1 AILRDGVG
9 AVALD
14 RLRARAEVVLVQAP
28 GHCAVVD
35 RAAAGLIAVAQRRQ
49 RPCAGIGVRPPGDRL
64 ALDVRAQIL
73 ALKVP
78 QLVLR
83 AEIRGLEAW
92 AALEPNDLHAGF
104 AELGREDAAGR
115 AHADDDDIGLA
126 GCHGSSPARRR
137 LRLQAD
143 DGGAGER
150 PLALQVLR

>member
-1 AILRDGVG
+1 V
-9 AVALD
+9 
-14 RLRARAEVVLVQAP
+14 
-28 GHCAVVD
+28 
-35 RAAAGLIAVAQRRQ
+35 
-49 RPCAGIGVRPPGDRL
+49 

-73 ALKVP
+73 ALKVA

-150 PLALQVLR
+150 PLALQVLRRERRLRAGKADQAPAGGILVSAVDPVGEHAFGLLLSHR